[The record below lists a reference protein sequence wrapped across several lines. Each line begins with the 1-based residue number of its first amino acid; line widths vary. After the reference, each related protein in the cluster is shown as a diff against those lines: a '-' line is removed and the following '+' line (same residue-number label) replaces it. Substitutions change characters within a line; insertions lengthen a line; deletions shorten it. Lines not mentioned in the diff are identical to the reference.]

1 MDKPESKRKKISLVA
16 SNKLK
21 VYSDELVLEI
31 QRMREAGMTY
41 AELIKK
47 YNIKSKSSLN
57 YILKRKVSRNGV
69 DG

>member
-1 MDKPESKRKKISLVA
+1 
-16 SNKLK
+16 
-21 VYSDELVLEI
+21 
-31 QRMREAGMTY
+31 MREAGMTY